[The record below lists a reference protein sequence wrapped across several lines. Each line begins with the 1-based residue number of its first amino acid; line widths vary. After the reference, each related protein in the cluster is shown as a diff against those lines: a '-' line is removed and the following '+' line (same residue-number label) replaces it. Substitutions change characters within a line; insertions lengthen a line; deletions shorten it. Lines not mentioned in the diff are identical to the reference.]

1 MAVAKKPADQL
12 YKTLNFTVHPQ
23 MYKALNDYCISM
35 GGRPKSRVIQD
46 ALAEYLERHKDD
58 KPVWVKA
65 E

>member
-1 MAVAKKPADQL
+1 MAVKKKPADQL
-12 YKTLNFTVHPQ
+12 YKTLNFTVHPKL
-23 MYKALNDYCISM
+23 YEALTNFCLSM

-46 ALAEYLERHKDD
+46 AITEYLENHKED